1 MPEIKHTFSA
11 GKMNKDLD
19 ERIVQN
25 GEYRDALNIQV
36 RTTDGG
42 SAGLGDSGTVQ
53 NLEGNVEKTA
63 AYLTTSTIDASGTT
77 ELTKII
83 GSVADEK
90 NNNAYFFSAAPV
102 PDWGIANI
110 NPTLITS
117 EQVWIDSIIEIDI
130 DGGRNEAIFV
140 DRFAVTETFDNAGVT
155 MYNYDGNQ
163 SVPYSQIQ
171 VTNGTKYRVGM
182 IVYAQNNS
190 GNHFLFAD
198 ADKTIPGVE
207 IINIEGNILTLAAE
221 QTEYLFSEFCTV
233 MKFIH
238 KERVLEFNHKKL
250 ITGISI
256 IDDLLFWTDGETE
269 PKKINITRSRK
280 GTTNNYTHT
289 KLWVHNNDT
298 NDLSIITNIENLT
311 TADVKKEN
319 ITVIK
324 KAPKS
329 PPTTYISNT
338 DREGATEFFFSY
350 QFVYTDDYQ
359 GNDELVP
366 GEGDTR
372 SITISQST
380 GVRVDDVLTI
390 EEMSGAISP
399 VILRARVTSIINN
412 DNGSTT
418 FDLQMVFVDDE
429 LADQQPTIWKATIE
443 QKKPLFETKFGRIA
457 YRYQYEDNE
466 YSSFSPWSDL
476 VFLPSSFA
484 YTPSKGFNEGMV
496 NNLRELI
503 IKDFI
508 PNTLR
513 RPADVKCIDLLWK
526 TTDNANIYI
535 IKSIKRGIDTEWKN
549 FNDPNLVNNG
559 SVTVMSEMI
568 HKVVEANQTL
578 RAWDNVPRSAIA
590 QEITAS
596 RIVYGN
602 YKQGYNINN
611 SFGLKQS
618 LISDTVG
625 FPRPKKSIKSIR
637 NYKFGAVFGDKY
649 GRETPVIANGYKDES
664 GETVTGDLTVEKSF
678 SGYSNRF
685 KIEQSWD
692 SADPT
697 SLEWIDYVKYYVKET
712 SNEYYNLVLDRW
724 YDAGDGN
731 VWLAF
736 ASVDR
741 NKVDERTYLIL
752 KNEHGSQ
759 DPVTEE
765 ARYKII
771 AIENEAPDY
780 IKTDNRNFER
790 IRINRDQVYGTADVT
805 DAVPSKLIAATDNK
819 ILVDATNWDDNGIK
833 GKDFKGTAKGRIVG
847 EYTDSQNNNT
857 VIKAY
862 SPWKTVSRIINK
874 DGEDPEDNVRGV
886 VFRDAF
892 TGDQVN
898 MYERI
903 TGKLSGTSLSTLVS
917 NKATV
922 DTSAGT
928 YEIRYYLQL
937 RDAVIENKPQFDGR
951 FFVKIEKD
959 DTLENRVL
967 GESQGNYEIVE
978 TFNIAYINNVV
989 TNPANANAE
998 EAGTN
1003 ASYTWDSEAGFTSA
1017 TIATNVDYDE
1027 DGEEDLPNF
1036 GPGDTINTEAFWNW
1050 WYNQGVGGNTTRT
1063 ADIFIDHVP
1072 AYNGF
1077 SLPGYSDEVSETL
1090 PSGNLLSLL
1099 GCPSPLNNGPWP
1111 IGSPASSLFPEGTDF
1126 TLDDINSA
1134 SYSNW
1139 APSGLT
1145 NGFFANGT
1153 KGQLTFSTI
1162 GQDFTGISSIFKSKM
1177 QMPGTFFR
1185 FKADPNQTVY
1195 KVLYVGFGGES
1206 GVFPAPVTVH
1216 DKTINSQNF
1225 DNSAS
1230 DLYNRYSIIVR
1241 FVKVDATGDQV
1252 GENVV
1257 GGGGIDTDIW
1267 DPLGEVQHNGIGGL
1281 TVDILERVMPEN
1293 LADNSLATNAAC
1305 WETEPKED
1313 VGLDI
1318 YYEASGAIPLKLR
1331 RDNIDLF
1338 ISPSTIRKEASK
1350 FSIDLRSL
1358 TIEGESESVNLAGK
1372 PFVYS
1377 VYGDDVIH
1385 VKHDPDEDGV
1395 ETDITTY
1402 NLISPII
1409 DDIVSFTNK
1418 NGLANKSKIVDH
1430 CDIKFEDAVPVAIP
1444 STRVTVGVG
1453 VSYGSNQITGIDT
1466 INTPNATELETGMEV
1481 RGEAIEKGTFIV
1493 DISSQTIGGFSTYTI
1508 TLNKLFLASYD
1519 NTSIE
1524 FIKITGK
1531 FRLDKDVW
1539 KYPVELGWH
1548 NCYSFG
1554 NGVESDRIRD
1564 DFNAPQIDNGVK
1576 VSSTFLD
1583 YGEEIIGSGMIY
1595 SGLYNS
1601 TSSVNDLNQFNM
1613 AEKITKSLNPIYGS
1627 IQAMKTRDTNVVV
1640 FTEDKV
1646 LKVLSNK
1653 DAVFNADGNAQ
1664 LTATNKVLGQA
1675 VPFAGDYGISKN
1687 PESLAW
1693 DSYRMYFT
1701 DKQRGA
1707 VLRLSGDG
1715 LTPISDVGMRTYFR
1729 ENLKQNDTLLGT
1741 FDSVNNEYNVTL
1753 APNPKYANS
1762 SPITASFNEASK
1774 GWISFKSFIPLTGVS
1789 VSGKYFTANGYKIYE
1804 HYSSAVNRNYFYG
1817 QQYESEVEVLFN
1829 DMPSSIKS
1837 FKAVNYEGSQSKV
1850 TQFTTSSTTD
1860 AAGNTITANDD
1871 EYYNLTA
1878 KEGWYVDSFNTDL
1891 QQGKISEF
1899 INKEGKWFNKING
1912 IATTTNNLDS
1922 SEFSVQGIGFPST
1935 IIATDPVDA
1944 TILFMDTNDSD

>member
-42 SAGLGDSGTVQ
+42 SDGLGDSGTVQ
-53 NLEGNVEKTA
+53 NLEGNIEKIA
-63 AYLTTSTIDASGTT
+63 AYLTTSTIDADGNT
-77 ELTKII
+77 ELTKIV

-102 PDWGIANI
+102 PDWGIENI
-110 NPTLITS
+110 NPTFITS
-117 EQVWIDSIIEIDI
+117 EQAWVDNIIEIDI
-130 DGGRNEAIFV
+130 DGNRNEAIFV
-140 DRFAVTETFDNAGVT
+140 DRFAVTDTFSNVGAT
-155 MYNYDGNQ
+155 MYNYNGNQ
-163 SVPYSQIQ
+163 TPPYSQIE
-171 VTNGTKYRVGM
+171 VTDATKYRIGM
-182 IVYAQNNS
+182 IVYAQNNN
-190 GNHFLFAD
+190 GDHFLFAD
-198 ADKTIPGVE
+198 SEQTVPGVE
-207 IINIEGNILTLAAE
+207 IINIENNIITLAAE
-221 QTEYLFSEFCTV
+221 QNEYLLSEFCTV
-233 MKFIH
+233 MKFVH

-250 ITGISI
+250 ITGINV
-256 IDDLLFWTDGETE
+256 IDDLLFWTDGENE

-289 KLWVHNNDT
+289 ELFVHNNDT
-298 NDLSIITNIENLT
+298 NDLSVITNIENLL

-324 KAPKS
+324 KAPTS

-338 DREGATEFFFSY
+338 DREGATQFFFSY
-350 QFVYTDDYQ
+350 QFVYP
-359 GNDELVP
+359 DEYAEISGDAAVP
-366 GEGDTR
+366 TEGDTR
-372 SITISQST
+372 FLTVSQTT
-380 GVRVDDVLTI
+380 GVRVGDVLKI
-390 EEMSGAISP
+390 EEMSGSINP
-399 VILRARVTSIINN
+399 VILRARVLEIINN
-412 DNGSTT
+412 VQGTTT
-418 FDLQMVFVDDE
+418 FLLKMIFVDDE

-443 QKKPLFETKFGRIA
+443 QKKPFFETKFGRVG

-476 VFLPSSFA
+476 VFLPSSFS

-508 PNTLR
+508 PNLSR
-513 RPADVKCIDLLWK
+513 RPADVKCVDILWK

-549 FNDPNLVNNG
+549 FNDPDSVNTG
-559 SVTVMSEMI
+559 SMTVMSEMI
-568 HKVVEANQTL
+568 HRVVEANQML
-578 RAWDNVPRSAIA
+578 RSWDNVPRSAIA

-602 YKQGYNINN
+602 YKQGYDINN

-618 LISDTVG
+618 LVSDTVN
-625 FPRPKKSIKSIR
+625 FPIPKKSIKSIR

-649 GRETPVIANGYKDES
+649 GRETPVIANGYKNES

-678 SGYSNRF
+678 SGNSNKF

-692 SADPT
+692 SADPS
-697 SLEWIDYVKYYVKET
+697 SLDWIDYVKYYVKET

-741 NKVDERTYLIL
+741 NKIDERTYLIL

-759 DPVTEE
+759 KPVTEE

-771 AIENEAPDY
+771 AISNEAPDY
-780 IKTDNRNFER
+780 IKTDNRDLEK
-790 IRINRDQVYGTADVT
+790 IRIDRDQVYSGAVGDVSNAIP
-805 DAVPSKLIAATDNK
+805 DKLISATDNK
-819 ILVDATNWDDNGIK
+819 ILVNSGNWDDIGIK
-833 GKDFKGTAKGRIVG
+833 GKDFKGIIKGRIVG
-847 EYTDSQNNNT
+847 EYTDSVNNNT
-857 VIKAY
+857 VVTAH
-862 SPWKTVSRIINK
+862 SPWKTVSRIVNK
-874 DGEDPEDNVRGV
+874 EDDDPENDIRGV

-892 TGDQVN
+892 INDQVN

-903 TGKLSGTSLSTLVS
+903 IGKLSGTSLSTLVS
-917 NKATV
+917 NIADV
-922 DTSAGT
+922 DVQSGT
-928 YEIRYYLQL
+928 YEIKYYLQL
-937 RDAVIENKPQFDGR
+937 RDAVVENKPQFDGR

-967 GESQGNYEIVE
+967 GQSQGNYEIIE
-978 TFNIAYINNVV
+978 SFNIAYINNVA
-989 TNPANANAE
+989 TNPANADAE
-998 EAGTN
+998 EAGSN
-1003 ASYTWDSEAGFTSA
+1003 ANFSWPASGVGGFINS
-1017 TIATNVDYDE
+1017 TIANNVDFDE
-1027 DGEEDLPNF
+1027 DGVEDLPSF
-1036 GPGDTINTEAFWNW
+1036 GPGDSVNTEGFWNW

-1063 ADIFIDHVP
+1063 TDIFIDNAP
-1072 AYNGF
+1072 AYNDF
-1077 SLPGYSDEVSETL
+1077 SLPGYEEQVPETL

-1099 GCPSPLNNGPWP
+1099 NCISPLNDGPWP
-1111 IGSPASSLFPEGTDF
+1111 IGSPATSLFPEGSDF
-1126 TLDDINSA
+1126 TLDDINPA

-1162 GQDFTGISSIFKSKM
+1162 GQDFTGIAAIFKSKM
-1177 QMPGTFFR
+1177 QTPGTFFR
-1185 FKADPNQTVY
+1185 FKADPNQIVY
-1195 KVLYVGFGGES
+1195 KVLYVGFGGEPNVYPS
-1206 GVFPAPVTVH
+1206 PVTSH
-1216 DKTINSQNF
+1216 DKTIVSKNF
-1225 DNSAS
+1225 NNPDS

-1241 FVKVDATGDQV
+1241 FVKVDATGDQID
-1252 GENVV
+1252 ENVV

-1267 DPLGEVQHNGIGGL
+1267 DPRGEVQHNGIGGL
-1281 TVDILERVMPEN
+1281 SIDILERVLPQD
-1293 LADNSLATNAAC
+1293 LGDNSLATNAAC

-1331 RDNIDLF
+1331 SDNIDLF
-1338 ISPSTIRKEASK
+1338 VSPSKIRKEASK
-1350 FSIDLRSL
+1350 LSVDTRILV
-1358 TIEGESESVNLAGK
+1358 TEGLSEEVNISGK
-1372 PFVYS
+1372 PFIYS

-1385 VKHDPDEDGV
+1385 VRHDPNDDG
-1395 ETDITTY
+1395 TDTDLVTY
-1402 NLISPII
+1402 NNISIII
-1409 DDIVSFTNK
+1409 DDVVSFTNK
-1418 NGLANKSKIVDH
+1418 NGLANKSKIIDH
-1430 CDIKFEDAVPVAIP
+1430 CDIKFEDSTAVAVPSERFSIINNIIENE
-1444 STRVTVGVG
+1444 S
-1453 VSYGSNQITGIDT
+1453 QITGINT
-1466 INTPNATELETGMEV
+1466 ISYPNATMLEVGMEV
-1481 RGEAIEKGTFIV
+1481 RGTGIEKGTFISE
-1493 DISSQTIGGFSTYTI
+1493 IESQSIGGFSTYTI
-1508 TLNKLFLASYD
+1508 SISKPFLTTSD
-1519 NTSIE
+1519 NVSIE

-1531 FRLDKDVW
+1531 FRLDRDVW
-1539 KYPVELGWH
+1539 RYPVELGWF
-1548 NCYSFG
+1548 NCYAFG

-1583 YGEEIIGSGMIY
+1583 YGEEVIGSGMIY

-1653 DAVFNADGNAQ
+1653 DAVFNADGDAQ
-1664 LTATNKVLGQA
+1664 LTATNKVLGQSI
-1675 VPFAGDYGISKN
+1675 PFAGDYGISKN

-1729 ENLKQNDTLLGT
+1729 ENLKKCTTLLGT

-1753 APNPKYANS
+1753 DIDTKVNPS
-1762 SPITASFNEASK
+1762 LSPITASFNEAGK
-1774 GWISFKSFIPLTGVS
+1774 GWISFKSFIPSTGVS
-1789 VSGKYFTANGYKIYE
+1789 ISGKYFTANGYKIYE
-1804 HYSSAVNRNYFYG
+1804 HYSNLVNRNYFYG
-1817 QQYESEVEVLFN
+1817 QQYESEIEVLFN
-1829 DMPSSIKS
+1829 DIPSSVKS

-1850 TQFTTSSTTD
+1850 LQNLQDNEF
-1860 AAGNTITANDD
+1860 
-1871 EYYNLTA
+1871 YNLSS
-1878 KEGWYVDSFNTDL
+1878 KNGWYVDSFNTDL

-1899 INKEGKWFNKING
+1899 IEKEGKWFNKISG
-1912 IATTTNNLDS
+1912 LATTVSNLDS

-1935 IIATDPVDA
+1935 VTATEPVQATLTIGDLADTDP
-1944 TILFMDTNDSD
+1944 NN